1 MIKMKKKA
9 KTRVELERE
18 IKELKGQLANSYY
31 LASKAVEKASA
42 DHLMASGAVLTITAL
57 GGREIVDCVVIRD
70 GLSNETIAAIKSDL
84 MRSYDL
90 ATKHK
95 PKE

>member
-1 MIKMKKKA
+1 MKKKA

-18 IKELKGQLANSYY
+18 IKELKGQLANSYH
-31 LASKAVEKASA
+31 LASKAVEKASV

-70 GLSNETIAAIKSDL
+70 GLSKETITAIKADL
-84 MRSYDL
+84 KRSYDL
-90 ATKHK
+90 ATIHK